1 MKKRF
6 LRVALRYGILLFVGL
21 AYYLFVSLT
30 NIGIPCLF
38 RLVTGLQC
46 PGCGI
51 SRMLIAL
58 VRLDLVSAFRCN
70 PAVFLTGPLV
80 LFFLVRS
87 DVDYIRTGKSSANKY
102 QTFWI
107 AELVLLLGFGIVR
120 NLI

>member
-30 NIGIPCLF
+30 NLGIPCLF